1 MPLPAKRI
9 RSRPTMPC
17 LAHPHPRRTPSRLRT
32 VLVAALIGSV
42 ICSTAQARGIIR
54 DAETEALIRDYAKP
68 IFRAAGVGSQN
79 IRIHIVNDRNFNA
92 FVVDGHNMFMH
103 AGALM
108 IAETPNQVIG
118 VIAHETGHITGGH
131 LARLRSQMA
140 RAKSASLMLQLL
152 GLAAVAGG
160 AVQRPNT
167 RNLRP
172 TDATSRCSSLKTSS
186 KPPIDSS
193 SSRPSLSARSASDSP
208 GNWPATTSSSKK
220 DNLLNMATWQI

>member
-1 MPLPAKRI
+1 
-9 RSRPTMPC
+9 MPC
-17 LAHPHPRRTPSRLRT
+17 LAHSRSRRTPSRLRT

-108 IAETPNQVIG
+108 IAETPNQTTHSAQTTPSVPPANI
-118 VIAHETGHITGGH
+118 
-131 LARLRSQMA
+131 LD
-140 RAKSASLMLQLL
+140 RAFTKSARRGSTSIC
-152 GLAAVAGG
+152 
-160 AVQRPNT
+160 QRPH
-167 RNLRP
+167 P
-172 TDATSRCSSLKTSS
+172 EY
-186 KPPIDSS
+186 
-193 SSRPSLSARSASDSP
+193 
-208 GNWPATTSSSKK
+208 
-220 DNLLNMATWQI
+220 